1 MRSEQE
7 LSDAL
12 HELDIQ
18 RAGIFVEQAMLAG
31 DRDNATFWAKQQAA
45 MIGERS
51 PAQVERMEKGMGWT
65 ESMEGER
72 AGWLNV
78 QIPEVKK
85 G

>member
-31 DRDNATFWAKQQAA
+31 DRDNATFWAKLQAK

-51 PAQVERMEKGMGWT
+51 PAQVERMEKLGG
-65 ESMEGER
+65 
-72 AGWLNV
+72 L
-78 QIPEVKK
+78 Q
-85 G
+85 